1 SRPLARGP
9 ARRVAHFPRR
19 RSQVDRSGRARPMA
33 REVPARVRRCGSS
46 PRRRHREMA
55 RVRIAERAARSE
67 QLRER
72 AGITRPVPAL
82 ADALNELDRR
92 GRAAATGGW
101 PEVQARLADAHPTT
115 DQYLAA
121 YRRIWDDC
129 RASADRA
136 NLVTWPDYPIR
147 YVPMPV
153 HTRDAAPLL
162 Y

>member
-1 SRPLARGP
+1 RALSSCENAR
-9 ARRVAHFPRR
+9 ASLDQFRRWLT
-19 RSQVDRSGRARPMA
+19 D
-33 REVPARVRRCGSS
+33 VPAAPPERYTIGQDRFALFLSRGHFCQNDAASLAF
-46 PRRRHREMA
+46 EA
-55 RVRIAERAARSE
+55 RAA
-67 QLRER
+67 LD
-72 AGITRPVPAL
+72 
-82 ADALNELDRR
+82 DALNELDRR

-162 Y
+162 YYLFYR